1 MGCCADVHCSSP
13 DAKPPD
19 RRYRRV
25 LWIALA
31 INATLFIVEIV
42 AGLTAA
48 SVSLQADALDFL
60 ADTANYGIS
69 LFVIGMALRYRAT
82 AALAKGTTMGV
93 FGLWVMGTT
102 LWHAWHKTLPEAT
115 VMGAIGIVALI
126 ANGVCFA
133 LLWTSRKGDSN
144 MRAVW
149 VCSRNDVIGNLAVLL
164 AALGVFGTGTR
175 WPDVIVAAV
184 MACLALQGA
193 WQVIRVALTELE
205 LEQHSRDKPKTI
217 TARIR
222 ILFGRPRPGGI

>member
-1 MGCCADVHCSSP
+1 MSCCADVRCSGP

-102 LWHAWHKTLPEAT
+102 LWHSWHETLPEAT
-115 VMGAIGIVALI
+115 VMGVIGIVALI

-133 LLWTSRKGDSN
+133 LLWTSRNGDSN

-222 ILFGRPRPGGI
+222 RLFARLRPVGF

>member
-1 MGCCADVHCSSP
+1 MSCCADLHCSGAE
-13 DAKPPD
+13 AKPPD

-42 AGLTAA
+42 AGLKAA

-69 LFVIGMALRYRAT
+69 LFVIGLALRYRAT

-93 FGLWVMGTT
+93 FGLWVMTTT
-102 LWHAWHKTLPEAT
+102 LWHVWHETLPQAA
-115 VMGAIGIVALI
+115 VMGVIGLVALG
-126 ANGVCFA
+126 ANGICFG
-133 LLWTSRKGDSN
+133 LLWSHRNGDSN

-149 VCSRNDVIGNLAVLL
+149 VCTRNDVIGNLGVLL

-175 WPDVIVAAV
+175 WPDVMVAGI

-193 WQVIRVALTELE
+193 WQVIRLALTEL
-205 LEQHSRDKPKTI
+205 QVDQRDRDNPGHI
-217 TARIR
+217 TARMR
-222 ILFGRPRPGGI
+222 RFLARLRPVGF

>member
-1 MGCCADVHCSSP
+1 
-13 DAKPPD
+13 
-19 RRYRRV
+19 
-25 LWIALA
+25 
-31 INATLFIVEIV
+31 
-42 AGLTAA
+42 
-48 SVSLQADALDFL
+48 
-60 ADTANYGIS
+60 
-69 LFVIGMALRYRAT
+69 
-82 AALAKGTTMGV
+82 
-93 FGLWVMGTT
+93 
-102 LWHAWHKTLPEAT
+102 
-115 VMGAIGIVALI
+115 
-126 ANGVCFA
+126 
-133 LLWTSRKGDSN
+133 

-222 ILFGRPRPGGI
+222 ILLGRPRPGGI

>member
-1 MGCCADVHCSSP
+1 MSCCADVRCGGP
-13 DAKPPD
+13 EAKPPD
-19 RRYRRV
+19 RGYRRV

-69 LFVIGMALRYRAT
+69 LFVIGLALRYRAT

-102 LWHAWHKTLPEAT
+102 LWHAWHKTLPQAT
-115 VMGAIGIVALI
+115 VMGVIGIVALG
-126 ANGVCFA
+126 ANVICFA
-133 LLWTSRKGDSN
+133 LLWSHRNGDSDR
-144 MRAVW
+144 RALW
-149 VCSRNDVIGNLAVLL
+149 VCSRNDVMGNLAVLL
-164 AALGVFGTGTR
+164 AALGVLGTGTR

-193 WQVIRVALTELE
+193 WQVIRIALTEFE
-205 LEQHSRDKPKTI
+205 NDQHSRAKPETI
-217 TARIR
+217 AARIR
-222 ILFGRPRPGGI
+222 